1 MRLHFTQNK
10 VMVLKHAKI
19 FAVKI
24 NHLSKNWENMFS
36 ILSQDDKNHLTF
48 VSTNQQLEFIT
59 TIKECKLILN
69 MYIVLGTIPSKTGH
83 LMQTIVNYIHIHIYS
98 DYKVDELS
106 FLLVYIIGLEYFLTE
121 NFSLLIS
128 NIQIYYRV
136 IAPILRNIVPSSICY
151 LEVNWLIPKLSACR
165 ARIWSLVASER
176 SERVTSFIICRAGW
190 YFSVSIIFTFRWR
203 FYHP

>member
-1 MRLHFTQNK
+1 
-10 VMVLKHAKI
+10 MVLKLTKI

-24 NHLSKNWENMFS
+24 NHLSKNCENMFS

-83 LMQTIVNYIHIHIYS
+83 LMQTIVNYIHIHIYC

-136 IAPILRNIVPSSICY
+136 IALILRNIVPSSISYCTSLRVQYDILRGTICICY
-151 LEVNWLIPKLSACR
+151 LDVN
-165 ARIWSLVASER
+165 
-176 SERVTSFIICRAGW
+176 
-190 YFSVSIIFTFRWR
+190 
-203 FYHP
+203 